1 MQFRIIEITE
11 TEKFQFLKIF
21 KNGNTSVQHCIEDT
35 YPGKFWNST
44 APAGKKPRFAIIRE
58 PYERFMSGLIYD
70 AENHKINIKDINFK
84 KIFTTNEF
92 HIRNR
97 LFGNINHSSSQIPYL
112 MNTGITHYIDL
123 DDLDIF
129 LKMHF
134 GKTLNLL
141 QNNSK
146 EKTKEIEKILDKKE
160 ILKYLHLDNFVY
172 NSIKHSPFLWEWQH
186 GKIF

>member
-134 GKTLNLL
+134 NQTLNI
-141 QNNSK
+141 N
-146 EKTKEIEKILDKKE
+146 KTEGKLTLDKQE
-160 ILKYLHLDNFVY
+160 IMKHLVVDYQVY
-172 NSIKHSPFLWEWQH
+172 NQIQNSPYLWKWQQ
-186 GKIF
+186 GRIF